1 MKMKIVIFGA
11 SGKVGQLVTAEL
23 LKRGHNVTA
32 CIYGSNPFA
41 ENEKLKIMSGDVHS
55 LSDVEKAVNGND
67 VVVSTLGS
75 WGTQTKDILS
85 SAMTHIVPTMEKHKI
100 SRLVSLTGAD
110 ARDKGDTPNLLQKCT
125 HLLFGTLQPKIM
137 ADGEAHLQILRSSKL
152 DWTVVRSPVM
162 TSSGSYGDYRLRNRL
177 PLPWAKINRLDVAL
191 AIADLAENHEFIHQS
206 PVIYTS

>member
-1 MKMKIVIFGA
+1 MKIVIFGA

-23 LKRGHNVTA
+23 IKRGHSVTA
-32 CIYGSNPFA
+32 CVYGPNPFA
-41 ENEKLKIMSGDVHS
+41 HNERLTVMSGDVHK
-55 LSDVEKAVNGND
+55 LNDIEKAIFGNQ
-67 VVVSTLGS
+67 VVVSALGS
-75 WGTQTKDILS
+75 WGTPTKDILS

-110 ARDKGDTPNLLQKCT
+110 ARDKGDTPNFLQKCT

-137 ADGEAHLQILRSSKL
+137 ADGETHIKILRSSKL

-162 TSSGSYGDYRLRNRL
+162 TNSGSYGGYKLRNIL
-177 PLPWAKINRLDVAL
+177 PLPWAKINRHDVAL